1 MNAEIEYVAFDADD
15 TLWVNELFFC
25 EYEKEFCSL
34 IKEYLPGSVVSQ
46 KLYDM
51 EMSNIS
57 LYGYGV
63 KGMMLGMIELI
74 PKIVDADALPHAISE
89 VIRLGKELLQ
99 KPVTLLDGVM
109 RVLTELKGKYKLVLV
124 TKGDLIDQER
134 KIQQSGL
141 TNYFYHVEIMAD
153 KQCSNYLKLI
163 NRLGCLPEHF
173 LMIGNSLKSDV
184 LPVLQLGGFAAY
196 VPYSTTWKHEQ
207 VEQSVA
213 HPHLIQLKEI
223 VDILNCL

>member
-1 MNAEIEYVAFDADD
+1 MNSEIEYVAFDADD

-74 PKIVDADALPHAISE
+74 PKIMDAEALPHAISE

-109 RVLTELKGKYKLVLV
+109 RVLTELKEKYKLVLV

-141 TNYFYHVEIMAD
+141 TNYFYHV
-153 KQCSNYLKLI
+153 
-163 NRLGCLPEHF
+163 
-173 LMIGNSLKSDV
+173 
-184 LPVLQLGGFAAY
+184 PVDGMLTVISEAEDPKVSVEAL
-196 VPYSTTWKHEQ
+196 VPKPRGVSIAFESSVP
-207 VEQSVA
+207 VE
-213 HPHLIQLKEI
+213 
-223 VDILNCL
+223 